1 MIYTLEQFYDTI
13 PKLHR
18 KYKPD
23 LFNAMD
29 TLNITTQQSN
39 FQTTKMIVY
48 ASLGCI
54 DSVVNLMCLFSLR
67 KHFNLEVS
75 ISFIQQHYIKLVIQK
90 SSTNNLVYPSTSTAL
105 CFLFLTSY
113 LFSSISINLFK
124 TELTSALVAVPF
136 GSNPLSDLPE
146 IIPDIC
152 MSLTASFA

>member
-1 MIYTLEQFYDTI
+1 MIYTLEQFYDAI

-23 LFNAMD
+23 LLNAMD
-29 TLNITTQQSN
+29 TLNITTQQLN

-75 ISFIQQHYIKLVIQK
+75 IILNTSDEYKELQRGKTPTIYGYNQNNESIWTWEQVPNVIKK
-90 SSTNNLVYPSTSTAL
+90 NRR
-105 CFLFLTSY
+105 
-113 LFSSISINLFK
+113 
-124 TELTSALVAVPF
+124 
-136 GSNPLSDLPE
+136 
-146 IIPDIC
+146 
-152 MSLTASFA
+152 